1 MHTEHLITLFVVL
14 HALLVLAFTTRI
26 LLRDDLSP
34 PGRLAWFVV
43 LNLLPYFGS
52 VIYFLFGE
60 IDIGNRA
67 RKCHDQ
73 VFDEI
78 RAHAA
83 PLMGEPD
90 HSAQLIKR
98 IYRPAFQYA
107 GSINGFHPLGGN
119 TARLMADGD
128 DTLNSLVA
136 DIDGATDHVHVL
148 YYIWLTDQTGSAV
161 AEALIRAAQRGVV
174 CRAMADGLGSRKLIK
189 SRVWQRMRDAGVQ
202 VAVALPINNIIHT
215 IITSRLDLRNHRKIT
230 VIDGHITY
238 CGSRNSADPEF
249 LVKEKYG
256 PWVDIM
262 VRFTGPVVMQN
273 QLLFASDWMQATGE
287 PLEVFPLNLTA
298 QPVAHG
304 FPAQVMGVGPTE
316 RRGATPQLFANL
328 FACAEYALTLTTP
341 YFVPD
346 ATVLEALCAAAHRGV
361 AVTLVFPK
369 RNDSW
374 IVAAASRS
382 YYRRLLDAGCVIY
395 EHGQGLLHSKT
406 LTVDAQVSLIGS
418 SNLDLRSF
426 DLNYENNIL
435 LQDAELTQAIIE
447 RQQQYIAESRKVKLD
462 EVLKWRYYR
471 RVWNNVIATIGPVL

>member
-128 DTLNSLVA
+128 ATLNTLVA

-262 VRFTGPVVMQN
+262 VRFTGPVVMQY

-287 PLEVFPLNLTA
+287 PLVVFPLYLTA

-304 FPAQVMGVGPTE
+304 FPAQVIGIDPTE
-316 RRGATPQLFANL
+316 RCGATPQLFANL
-328 FACAEYALTLTTP
+328 FACAEYAFTLTSP

-346 ATVLEALCAAAHRGV
+346 ATAL
-361 AVTLVFPK
+361 
-369 RNDSW
+369 
-374 IVAAASRS
+374 
-382 YYRRLLDAGCVIY
+382 
-395 EHGQGLLHSKT
+395 
-406 LTVDAQVSLIGS
+406 
-418 SNLDLRSF
+418 
-426 DLNYENNIL
+426 
-435 LQDAELTQAIIE
+435 
-447 RQQQYIAESRKVKLD
+447 
-462 EVLKWRYYR
+462 
-471 RVWNNVIATIGPVL
+471 